1 MARWWPTPRKLHRRR
16 GRDQNLCNHAPS
28 AESRT
33 PSSSGVGNQVL
44 CATIPNILIV
54 SVTAAVAIFNDCER
68 GADDE
73 SQPWTA
79 CGSWV
84 HDGCRRR
91 SGSGTA
97 AAPTHSVRGRLPQ
110 PRRDRAG
117 ITRSPHDD
125 SEPVTVGGQS
135 WRGVVD
141 RFGAVACNELIDY
154 ISSTYLLPNY
164 LLMHT

>member
-1 MARWWPTPRKLHRRR
+1 MARWRATPRKLHRRR
-16 GRDQNLCNHAPS
+16 RRDQDLCDHATP

-33 PSSSGVGNQVL
+33 PPSSGFRNQVL

-54 SVTAAVAIFNDCER
+54 SAPAAVSIFDDSDR
-68 GADDE
+68 GPDDE
-73 SQPWTA
+73 PQPWTA
-79 CGSWV
+79 RDSWV
-84 HDGCRRR
+84 HDGRRRR

-97 AAPTHSVRGRLPQ
+97 AAPTHSLRGRLPQ

-125 SEPVTVGGQS
+125 SEPVTVGRQS

-141 RFGAVACNELIDY
+141 RFGAVACNELIEYIFSY
-154 ISSTYLLPNY
+154 ISTTYIA
-164 LLMHT
+164 